1 MKALWGFPTLLKYH
15 NPSGACYWVGGGG
28 VDSKSKYPSIGPF
41 PGIFRVTETSRR
53 LLVFVENTEVS
64 LTMGGWA
71 GSKSTEKRPL
81 RVSKTKK
88 TKKKNIY
95 RSDTG
100 ASKVQR
106 FIKEQWCW
114 ITPLLRC
121 LGVSCG
127 GSWGLASCDNLK
139 ELHLVSHCFDRL
151 PNISFPCVPRDEVH
165 RNGRCASPQRQD
177 SSATGPTSFVL
188 SFWTYHL
195 GQWQGFLKLPGML
208 MDH

>member
-1 MKALWGFPTLLKYH
+1 MKAYEDSLLYS
-15 NPSGACYWVGGGG
+15 NVIILVVPVTGWVGGG
-28 VDSKSKYPSIGPF
+28 VDPKSKYPSIGPF

-88 TKKKNIY
+88 QKNIY

-121 LGVSCG
+121 LGVACG

-139 ELHLVSHCFDRL
+139 ELHLSHTVLIGFRTSLFHAFQGTKSIETVDVLHHSVRIQVPL
-151 PNISFPCVPRDEVH
+151 DQNLLSFRSGLITWA
-165 RNGRCASPQRQD
+165 NGRVS
-177 SSATGPTSFVL
+177 
-188 SFWTYHL
+188 
-195 GQWQGFLKLPGML
+195 
-208 MDH
+208 